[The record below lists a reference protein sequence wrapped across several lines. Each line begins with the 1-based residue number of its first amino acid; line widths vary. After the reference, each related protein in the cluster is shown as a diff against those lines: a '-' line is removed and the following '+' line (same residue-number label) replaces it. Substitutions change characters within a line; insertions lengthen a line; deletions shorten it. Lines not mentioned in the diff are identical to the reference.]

1 MQVEKARIDDVPAI
15 HRLVNF
21 FADKGEMLHRP
32 LSEVYENLRD
42 FFVIRKDEEVAACVA
57 LHICW
62 SDLAEIK
69 SLAVREE
76 DQDQGVGKTLAEACI
91 EEARGLGI
99 ATLFALTY
107 KPTFFEKLG
116 FKRVDVQELPRKV
129 WGECQRC
136 PKFPNCDETAL
147 LLPLKPVRWLKKKEK
162 RLA

>member
-1 MQVEKARIDDVPAI
+1 MEIEKARIDDVPAI
-15 HRLVNF
+15 HRLVNS

-162 RLA
+162 RVA

>member
-1 MQVEKARIDDVPAI
+1 MQVEKARIDDVPTI

-21 FADKGEMLHRP
+21 FADRGEMLHRP

-42 FFVIRKDEEVAACVA
+42 FFVIRKDEELAACVA

-116 FKRVDVQELPRKV
+116 FKKIDVQKLPRKV

>member
-1 MQVEKARIDDVPAI
+1 
-15 HRLVNF
+15 
-21 FADKGEMLHRP
+21 
-32 LSEVYENLRD
+32 
-42 FFVIRKDEEVAACVA
+42 VA

-147 LLPLKPVRWLKKKEK
+147 LLSLKPVRWLKKKEK

>member
-42 FFVIRKDEEVAACVA
+42 FFVIRKDKEVAACVA

-76 DQDQGVGKTLAEACI
+76 DQDQGVGKRLAEACI

-116 FKRVDVQELPRKV
+116 FKKVDVQKLPRKV

-162 RLA
+162 RVA

>member
-1 MQVEKARIDDVPAI
+1 MQIEKARIDDVPTI
-15 HRLVNF
+15 HRLVNS
-21 FADKGEMLHRP
+21 FADRGEMLHRP

-116 FKRVDVQELPRKV
+116 FKKVDVQKLPRKV

-147 LLPLKPVRWLKKKEK
+147 ILPLKPVRWLKKKEK
-162 RLA
+162 RVA

>member
-21 FADKGEMLHRP
+21 FADRGEMLHRP

-116 FKRVDVQELPRKV
+116 FKRVDVQKLPRKV

-162 RLA
+162 RVA

>member
-21 FADKGEMLHRP
+21 FADRGEMLNRP

-91 EEARGLGI
+91 EEARSLGI

-116 FKRVDVQELPRKV
+116 FKRVDVQKLPRKV

-147 LLPLKPVRWLKKKEK
+147 ILPLKPVRWLKKKEK
-162 RLA
+162 RVA

>member
-76 DQDQGVGKTLAEACI
+76 DQDQGVGKRLAEACI

-147 LLPLKPVRWLKKKEK
+147 LLPLKPVRWLKEKEK
-162 RLA
+162 RVA

>member
-1 MQVEKARIDDVPAI
+1 MQVEKARIDDVPTI

-21 FADKGEMLHRP
+21 FADRGEMLHRP

-42 FFVIRKDEEVAACVA
+42 FFVIRRDGEVAACVA

-69 SLAVREE
+69 SLTVREE
-76 DQDQGVGKTLAEACI
+76 DQDRGLGKILAEACI
-91 EEARGLGI
+91 EEARNLGI

-107 KPTFFEKLG
+107 KPAFFEKLG
-116 FKRVDVQELPRKV
+116 FKRVDVQKLPRKV

-147 LLPLKPVRWLKKKEK
+147 LLPLKPVRRLKKKEK
-162 RLA
+162 RVA

>member
-21 FADKGEMLHRP
+21 FADRGEMLHRP

>member
-162 RLA
+162 RVA

>member
-21 FADKGEMLHRP
+21 FADRGEMLHRP

-76 DQDQGVGKTLAEACI
+76 DQDQGVGKRLAEACI

-162 RLA
+162 RVA

>member
-1 MQVEKARIDDVPAI
+1 MQVEKARIEDVPTI

-21 FADKGEMLHRP
+21 FADRGEMLHRP

-76 DQDQGVGKTLAEACI
+76 DQDQGVGKMLAEACI

-162 RLA
+162 RVA

>member
-1 MQVEKARIDDVPAI
+1 MQIEKARIDDVPAI
-15 HRLVNF
+15 HRLVNS
-21 FADKGEMLHRP
+21 FADRGEMLHRP

-76 DQDQGVGKTLAEACI
+76 DQDQGVGKRLAEACI

-107 KPTFFEKLG
+107 SPAFFEKLG
-116 FKRVDVQELPRKV
+116 FKKVDVQKLPRKV

-136 PKFPNCDETAL
+136 PKFPNCDETAVIL
-147 LLPLKPVRWLKKKEK
+147 SLKPVGWLKKKK
-162 RLA
+162 PVA

>member
-1 MQVEKARIDDVPAI
+1 MQVEKARIDDVPTI

-21 FADKGEMLHRP
+21 FADRGEMLHRP

-42 FFVIRKDEEVAACVA
+42 FFVIRKDEELVACVA
-57 LHICW
+57 LHVCW

-69 SLAVREE
+69 SLTVREE
-76 DQDQGVGKTLAEACI
+76 DQDQGLGKILAEACI
-91 EEARGLGI
+91 EEARSLGI

-107 KPTFFEKLG
+107 KPAFFEKLG
-116 FKRVDVQELPRKV
+116 FKKVDVQKLPRKV

-147 LLPLKPVRWLKKKEK
+147 LLPLKRVRRLKKKEK
-162 RLA
+162 RVA

>member
-1 MQVEKARIDDVPAI
+1 MQIEKARIDDVPAI

-21 FADKGEMLHRP
+21 FADRGEMLHRP

-42 FFVIRKDEEVAACVA
+42 FFVIRKDEELVACVA

-162 RLA
+162 RVA

>member
-76 DQDQGVGKTLAEACI
+76 DQDQGVGKRLAEACI

-162 RLA
+162 RVA

>member
-15 HRLVNF
+15 HRLVNL
-21 FADKGEMLHRP
+21 FADRGEMLHRP

-42 FFVIRKDEEVAACVA
+42 FFVIRKDEELVACVA

-76 DQDQGVGKTLAEACI
+76 DQEQGVGKRLAEACI
-91 EEARGLGI
+91 DEARGLGI

-147 LLPLKPVRWLKKKEK
+147 ILPLKRVRWLKKKEK
-162 RLA
+162 RVA

>member
-1 MQVEKARIDDVPAI
+1 MQVEKARIDDVPTI

-21 FADKGEMLHRP
+21 FADRGEMLHRP

-162 RLA
+162 RVA

>member
-21 FADKGEMLHRP
+21 FADRGEMLHRP

-42 FFVIRKDEEVAACVA
+42 FFVIRKDEELAACVA

-162 RLA
+162 RVA

>member
-1 MQVEKARIDDVPAI
+1 MQVEKARIDDVPTI

-76 DQDQGVGKTLAEACI
+76 DQDQGVGKRLAEACI

-116 FKRVDVQELPRKV
+116 FKKVDVQKLPRKV

-162 RLA
+162 RVA

>member
-21 FADKGEMLHRP
+21 FADRGEMLHRP

-42 FFVIRKDEEVAACVA
+42 FFVIRKDEELAACVA

-116 FKRVDVQELPRKV
+116 FKRVDVQKLPRKV

-147 LLPLKPVRWLKKKEK
+147 ILPLKPVRWLKKKEK
-162 RLA
+162 RVA

>member
-1 MQVEKARIDDVPAI
+1 MQVEKARIDDVPTI
-15 HRLVNF
+15 HHLVNF
-21 FADKGEMLHRP
+21 FADRGEMLHRP

-99 ATLFALTY
+99 ATIFALTY